1 MTQSKQYFEN
11 WNYSMFLVDVD
22 EFLLKCGHFPNQTLY
37 SPESTC
43 FRLRPI
49 ACATVGGFLC
59 WCVMIPFHKRF
70 N

>member
-1 MTQSKQYFEN
+1 
-11 WNYSMFLVDVD
+11 MFLVDVD
-22 EFLLKCGHFPNQTLY
+22 DFLLKFGHFPNRTLY

-49 ACATVGGFLC
+49 ACAAVDGFLC
-59 WCVMIPFHKRF
+59 WCVMIQFHKRF